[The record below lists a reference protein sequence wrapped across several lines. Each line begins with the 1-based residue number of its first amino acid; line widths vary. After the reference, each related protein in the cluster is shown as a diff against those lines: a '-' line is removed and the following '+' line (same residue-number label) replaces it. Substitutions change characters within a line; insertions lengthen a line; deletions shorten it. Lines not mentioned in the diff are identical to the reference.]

1 MRYLMLVLL
10 GTLLT
15 ACYTPEPQPISS
27 LTLLDAYG
35 QPLAN
40 AEVNITGTENS
51 APDAVSIQAVSELL
65 VTDTDGNLVVNDLE
79 PGVYEITVSIAG
91 VSISMAL
98 EIYEESAVDD
108 FSIIMPVSVD
118 TDDNGVITA
127 VDLTGQG
134 LFLSITGSVHDDAG
148 LVSDAQISIS
158 GGVETNGAVAT
169 SITEEDGSYQL
180 IVNVS
185 QDNSE
190 AVKSGT
196 LLIVADGYEPT
207 SISLNSL
214 LTFEGN
220 IAVSGL
226 NFALEDAVELAE
238 VYYMENFEQVGSG
251 VCGNWSET
259 LVNSSDFGEGDLI
272 DDVVLQA
279 NASSTPVLLW
289 NSHTSGRLI
298 YNQAY
303 LDGLVK
309 LASNDASEGLIVDPK
324 SNAAC
329 WYGDDVAGSQGTGN
343 FMGEPDN
350 AANDD
355 GASNGGQSLSANG
368 AAIVSPQIDL
378 SGVESPVSL
387 SFDTWWE
394 IESVNP
400 NEFGFDIMSVE
411 YTTDNGE
418 SWNTLARLNPFSD
431 PVGGSGIDRAP
442 IPYSNTGF
450 NSAPLWL
457 QQEPISLDALVG
469 QVVQL
474 RFAFR
479 TQDELYNG
487 FRGWMV
493 DNVVITSMLGT
504 FPLSDAEIPVDPE
517 PPVDL
522 EFSMTADIYPASSSL
537 NAGSEYNFEAVVD
550 WQGGDVETLILELE
564 TSDGTTYL
572 LEEAGVADFN
582 QGEGGDGYYYYD
594 PAGDY
599 TVTRSGGLAVIL
611 TAKNALGEVIF
622 TQSKVYS
629 AFDV

>member
-51 APDAVSIQAVSELL
+51 APDAVSIQAISELL

-91 VSISMAL
+91 VSVSMAL

-134 LFLSITGSVHDDAG
+134 LFLSITGSIHDDEG

-169 SITEEDGSYQL
+169 SITDEDGSYQL

-196 LLIVADGYEPT
+196 LLIVADGYAPN
-207 SISLNSL
+207 SIPLNSL
-214 LTFEGN
+214 LGFEGN

-226 NFALEDAVELAE
+226 NFSLDDAVELAE
-238 VYYMENFEQVGSG
+238 VYYIEDFEQVGSG
-251 VCGNWSET
+251 VCGSWSEIAVGIT
-259 LVNSSDFGEGDLI
+259 TVELI
-272 DDVVLQA
+272 DSDVILETEE
-279 NASSTPVLLW
+279 SLSPVLLW
-289 NSHTSGRLI
+289 NSHVSDRSI
-298 YNQAY
+298 FNQAY
-303 LDGLVK
+303 IDGLVK
-309 LASNDASEGLIVDPK
+309 LAPNDTSNGLIVDPQ

-329 WYGDDVAGSQGTGN
+329 WYGGDVAGSQGAGN
-343 FMGEPDN
+343 FMGEPN
-350 AANDD
+350 AAANDQ
-355 GASNGGQSLSANG
+355 GSLNGGESLFANG
-368 AAIVSPQIDL
+368 AAIVSPSIDL
-378 SGVESPVSL
+378 SGIEAPVSL

-411 YTTDNGE
+411 YSTNNGDT
-418 SWNTLARLNPFSD
+418 WNSLARLNPFSD
-431 PVGGSGIDRAP
+431 PVGGDRVTRAP
-442 IPYSNTGF
+442 MPYSNTGF
-450 NSAPLWL
+450 NNAPQWL
-457 QQEPISLDALVG
+457 QQEPISLDALAG
-469 QVVQL
+469 NLVQL

-479 TQDELYNG
+479 TQDRLYNG

-493 DNVVITSMLGT
+493 DNVVITATAGT
-504 FPLSDAEIPVDPE
+504 FPLSNAEVPVDPQ

-522 EFSMTADIYPASSSL
+522 EFSMTADLYPESSWL
-537 NAGSEYNFEAVVD
+537 DAGSEYTFEAVVD
-550 WQGGDVETLILELE
+550 WQGDDVETLMLELV
-564 TSDGTTYL
+564 TSDGTYL

-599 TVTRSGGLAVIL
+599 RVTNSGGLTLIL
-611 TAKNALGEVIF
+611 TAKNGLGEVVF
-622 TQSKVYS
+622 TQSMSYS
-629 AFDV
+629 AADV